1 MSETT
6 PNPPT
11 DPRDGFT
18 PGPWRV
24 DDRLPVPVGDD
35 SCLDVRND
43 SGWAVATAWGNSF
56 GETTANAR
64 LIASAPTL
72 LADNERLRKRVADL
86 EEMLDEADD
95 ELWLTYPNGET
106 NTPAANLRERIR
118 AALALAGHKGN
129 EHGT

>member
-18 PGPWRV
+18 PGPWRAEFNTYRENGSLTITDSYIHSPEGARMFLDCDPEQASRIV
-24 DDRLPVPVGDD
+24 DGMNER
-35 SCLDVRND
+35 
-43 SGWAVATAWGNSF
+43 T
-56 GETTANAR
+56 
-64 LIASAPTL
+64 TL

-118 AALALAGHKGN
+118 AALALAGQKGN

>member
-1 MSETT
+1 MSETK

-56 GETTANAR
+56 GETTANAS

-72 LADNERLRKRVADL
+72 LADNERQAKAIEAMREALRDA
-86 EEMLDEADD
+86 
-95 ELWLTYPNGET
+95 
-106 NTPAANLRERIR
+106 RERLEVFDHGQDLMPAID
-118 AALALAGHKGN
+118 AALALAGQKGN

>member
-18 PGPWRV
+18 PGPWEPFNDYAPGVMTPWDVIAPGPCITIARN
-24 DDRLPVPVGDD
+24 VG
-35 SCLDVRND
+35 
-43 SGWAVATAWGNSF
+43 
-56 GETTANAR
+56 EANAR

-118 AALALAGHKGN
+118 AALALAGQKGN